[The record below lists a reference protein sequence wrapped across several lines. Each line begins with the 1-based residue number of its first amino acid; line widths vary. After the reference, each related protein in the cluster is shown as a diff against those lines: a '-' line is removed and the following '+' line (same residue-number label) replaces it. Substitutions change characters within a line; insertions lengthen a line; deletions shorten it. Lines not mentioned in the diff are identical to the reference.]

1 MGLGS
6 GTRGGGAAS
15 VALLDVCFAPFGGA
29 RALARMPA
37 LPSETFPKVYALRQP
52 NAPRRY
58 PEKSIFFLEMES
70 VKLCSK

>member
-52 NAPRRY
+52 ILNP
-58 PEKSIFFLEMES
+58 L
-70 VKLCSK
+70 